1 MYIIHILHCGKCIEP
16 SNLILSATSSIICI
30 FLTPNDDGGPNGM
43 PSGNPT
49 TWDGLMA
56 EYGTCAFGIPV
67 ASAIK
72 IHNNKVVD

>member
-1 MYIIHILHCGKCIEP
+1 
-16 SNLILSATSSIICI
+16 
-30 FLTPNDDGGPNGM
+30 M

-49 TWDGLMA
+49 TWDGLMV

-72 IHNNKVVD
+72 IRNNNRVVD